1 MSETAHSQG
10 RNGLLG
16 LGWHLEG
23 LPSIGRCPR
32 TIAQDGVRGSINYDA
47 NDRFCLDGQRLVAI
61 SGTYGADGTEY
72 RTEIESFSKVISRGG
87 VRALHSDITAAR
99 PEQPTLSRPRTLPG

>member
-1 MSETAHSQG
+1 LQYVVDPVVEHDGFRSVA
-10 RNGLLG
+10 LLQE
-16 LGWHLEG
+16 LDEQEEALV
-23 LPSIGRCPR
+23 L
-32 TIAQDGVRGSINYDA
+32 AQDGVRGSINYDA